1 MARANQPNSFLLTLF
16 GFERVKNKAHVLLI
30 VLIHVAG
37 WCMLFFL
44 PVLLYP
50 VRINDDRF
58 ISRELVDKS
67 VLVILFYLNY
77 YLLIPRFFEKKKYLA
92 YFSLVILAFLI
103 YLAQHVATRVN
114 YFPREGG
121 PMRVIQFASPG
132 FHIKL
137 DSMPHGITSGV
148 AYSSFNEAQGIVGIS
163 DSMQFTPPINQLIT
177 SPGDST
183 KRFMRAF
190 RVREPGLFGLPKGI
204 WLMTL
209 NNAISSFV
217 LLLLIGGFI
226 RLSYSFISNQNEKK
240 ALENA
245 NLNAEVNFLK
255 SQINPHF
262 LFNTLNS
269 IYAQAHSRS
278 TYTEFSILKLS
289 DLLRYVLYDS
299 GDDKVELA
307 KDIQYINNYIA
318 LQRLRLSK
326 KVTINY
332 SVSGDMQEKRIAP
345 LLLINFIENA
355 FKHGISYS
363 QPSSI
368 DISIVIFEE
377 TLTLTVINPIIET
390 DSFAPGGLGLKNV
403 SRRLEL
409 LYAGQHQLDI
419 HRADNQHI
427 VNLKLELTNA

>member
-1 MARANQPNSFLLTLF
+1 MTHANQPNSFLLTLF

-58 ISRELVDKS
+58 ISRELIDKS
-67 VLVILFYLNY
+67 VLVVLFYLNY
-77 YLLIPRFFEKKKYLA
+77 YLLIPRFFEKKKYLT

-103 YLAQHVATRVN
+103 YLVQHVTTRVN
-114 YFPREGG
+114 YFPRPG
-121 PMRVIQFASPG
+121 RVIQFASPG
-132 FHIKL
+132 FHVKRL
-137 DSMPHGITSGV
+137 DSMAPDIV
-148 AYSSFNEAQGIVGIS
+148 YSSFNGDGIQGGVIS
-163 DSMQFTPPINQLIT
+163 TTADSMPFTAPFNQLVP
-177 SPGDST
+177 PGGDTT
-183 KRFMRAF
+183 KRFMSAF

-217 LLLLIGGFI
+217 LLLLMGGFI

-278 TYTEFSILKLS
+278 TNTEFSILKLS

-332 SVSGDMQEKRIAP
+332 SVGGDMEEKRIAP

-363 QPSSI
+363 QASSI
-368 DISIVIFEE
+368 DISIEIFEE

-419 HRADNQHI
+419 RRADNLHI